1 MNREARYG
9 LPLFAISNGCY
20 KSDLQSLSLC
30 KALLV
35 LFRNYCM
42 QKSRIDTM
50 KLITL
55 LSLLVKASIVSA
67 QSLLNAT
74 ANYTQLSDFRLLL
87 MTNANAATRLLT
99 NVTLSAGQKITVLI
113 PSNDA
118 FAQFQQNNSM
128 PVSALASSD
137 LANILDYHTLQGS
150 LSSSDLQQPMGLT
163 APTALTNQTYDNRGL
178 ASNGAKI
185 PQVVYISSVNTANG
199 TVTTVKRQITSAGAN
214 FDIRSGK
221 GLQTT
226 LEPVNGVWSGGMFQ
240 IVNSSVTA
248 PCPIPFPLS
257 HHTQSSTPAH
267 LLTLLVPQIP
277 HPPRQP
283 NQHHGVPR
291 SQLIRLRPCPN
302 KRNGRNKR
310 RPGSHLRLPR
320 RPSLGRHPGPL
331 HAQSD

>member
-1 MNREARYG
+1 
-9 LPLFAISNGCY
+9 
-20 KSDLQSLSLC
+20 
-30 KALLV
+30 
-35 LFRNYCM
+35 
-42 QKSRIDTM
+42 M
-50 KLITL
+50 KLIIL
-55 LSLLVKASIVSA
+55 LSLLVEATIVSA

-74 ANYTQLSDFRLLL
+74 ANYTQLSDFRQLL
-87 MTNANAATRLLT
+87 MTNPNAATRLLT

-113 PSNDA
+113 PSNNA
-118 FAQFQQNNSM
+118 FTQFQQNNSM

-199 TVTTVKRQITSAGAN
+199 TVTTVKRQMSSAGAN
-214 FDIRSGK
+214 FDIKSGK

-248 PCPIPFPLS
+248 PCPIPFPPP

-267 LLTLLVPQIP
+267 LLTLHVP
-277 HPPRQP
+277 
-283 NQHHGVPR
+283 
-291 SQLIRLRPCPN
+291 
-302 KRNGRNKR
+302 
-310 RPGSHLRLPR
+310 
-320 RPSLGRHPGPL
+320 
-331 HAQSD
+331 